1 MELRPGFDVAF
12 EKLVEV
18 AAAAA
23 ARSANSNADQ
33 NIPEEIKWRDA
44 EIARLRAEN
53 VRLQEELD
61 LAIAGRQSAI
71 IPTASPTS
79 SPPTAALPVAPTNVD
94 EALEGLDKIEELI
107 DRADESSSLAGTA
120 LICAKVVLTVLEGIP
135 CFGAAAKPFV
145 QALG

>member
-44 EIARLRAEN
+44 EIAMNDAVSMRPAAHTDIHAWGER
-53 VRLQEELD
+53 RR
-61 LAIAGRQSAI
+61 GR
-71 IPTASPTS
+71 
-79 SPPTAALPVAPTNVD
+79 
-94 EALEGLDKIEELI
+94 
-107 DRADESSSLAGTA
+107 ES
-120 LICAKVVLTVLEGIP
+120 ICAAHAWHMRTHRRRR
-135 CFGAAAKPFV
+135 ANRHSW
-145 QALG
+145 